1 MRFENKVVL
10 VTGAAHGMGKNHAK
24 AFIEEGANV
33 VITDINE
40 ELGVK
45 AAEELGEKAMFIK
58 QDVASE
64 EDWIN
69 VVSVVKEKFGKLD
82 VVVNNAGVMP
92 FGPLGMM
99 SFEDYKKY
107 IGINQFSVFLSLTH
121 CFPLLKES
129 GNASVINV
137 SSTAGIRAM
146 PYGAAY
152 NSSKFAVRA
161 LSKVAALEW
170 AKMGIRVNTLCPGP
184 TMTKDVDLSQ
194 AASHGDGGSVAAFL
208 QTMPMGR
215 FGTMEELTKMVLFLA
230 SDDSSFCTG
239 ADFVADGGI
248 TENK

>member
-1 MRFENKVVL
+1 
-10 VTGAAHGMGKNHAK
+10 
-24 AFIEEGANV
+24 
-33 VITDINE
+33 
-40 ELGVK
+40 
-45 AAEELGEKAMFIK
+45 
-58 QDVASE
+58 
-64 EDWIN
+64 
-69 VVSVVKEKFGKLD
+69 
-82 VVVNNAGVMP
+82 
-92 FGPLGMM
+92 
-99 SFEDYKKY
+99 
-107 IGINQFSVFLSLTH
+107 
-121 CFPLLKES
+121 
-129 GNASVINV
+129 
-137 SSTAGIRAM
+137 M